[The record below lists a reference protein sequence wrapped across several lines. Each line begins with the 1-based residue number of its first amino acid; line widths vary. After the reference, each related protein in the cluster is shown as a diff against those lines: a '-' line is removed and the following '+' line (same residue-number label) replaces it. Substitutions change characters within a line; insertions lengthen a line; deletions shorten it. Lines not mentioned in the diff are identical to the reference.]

1 MGSAYLQWQ
10 HHQGN
15 TNENDHQQL
24 GGPDLGRD
32 VAVADRGEGDDAEV
46 KGVKQGKL
54 FSSSFQMLDPTSSE
68 EDIVPRH
75 KGITPSPL
83 YRHSGDTLHDKRLSL
98 LIVHTHGLDFKSML
112 LNVKQLL
119 QQNRATLCATL
130 QHKNITFSKYI
141 GSFGFN

>member
-1 MGSAYLQWQ
+1 MEIVDRAVREAAERHCIKINPHSQLQMGQAYLQWQ

-32 VAVADRGEGDDAEV
+32 IAVANRGEGDDAEV

-68 EDIVPRH
+68 E
-75 KGITPSPL
+75 L
-83 YRHSGDTLHDKRLSL
+83 
-98 LIVHTHGLDFKSML
+98 F
-112 LNVKQLL
+112 
-119 QQNRATLCATL
+119 
-130 QHKNITFSKYI
+130 
-141 GSFGFN
+141 